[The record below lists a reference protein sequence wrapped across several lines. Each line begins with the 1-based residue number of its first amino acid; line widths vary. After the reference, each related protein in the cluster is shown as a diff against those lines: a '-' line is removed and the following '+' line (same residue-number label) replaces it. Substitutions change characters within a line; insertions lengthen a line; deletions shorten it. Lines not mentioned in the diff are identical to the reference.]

1 MNSLFLSQKLLI
13 TVYLFSQMLIADIAG
28 TSDEAVW
35 LKRLVCKVIVQLIG
49 PVAPHIA
56 EELWQRLG
64 YKDLLV
70 NSPWPEYDPS
80 LLIDDTVTIAVQVNG
95 KLRGTI
101 EVPRD
106 NDKEA
111 TEAEALS
118 LENVQR
124 VVDGN
129 PPRKVGVIPNKVV
142 NVVI

>member
-1 MNSLFLSQKLLI
+1 M
-13 TVYLFSQMLIADIAG
+13 
-28 TSDEAVW
+28 
-35 LKRLVCKVIVQLIG
+35 
-49 PVAPHIA
+49 
-56 EELWQRLG
+56 
-64 YKDLLV
+64 

-101 EVPRD
+101 EVPRG

-129 PPRKVGVIPNKVV
+129 PPRKVVVIPNKVV